1 MKAIAIIIITTI
13 IILILVMMLNF
24 STFNGDI
31 NQVKIG
37 KIKNE
42 KETK

>member
-1 MKAIAIIIITTI
+1 MKAVAVIIITTL

-24 STFNGDI
+24 ASFNGDI
-31 NQVKIG
+31 NQLKNT
-37 KIKNE
+37 KNNNE

>member
-1 MKAIAIIIITTI
+1 MKAIAIIIITTLV
-13 IILILVMMLNF
+13 ILIVVMMLNF

-31 NQVKIG
+31 NQVKNG
-37 KIKNE
+37 KNE

>member
-1 MKAIAIIIITTI
+1 MKAVAIIIITTLV
-13 IILILVMMLNF
+13 ILIVVMMLNF

-31 NQVKIG
+31 NQVKNG
-37 KIKNE
+37 KNKKE

>member
-1 MKAIAIIIITTI
+1 MKAIAIIIITTLV
-13 IILILVMMLNF
+13 ILILVMMLNF

-31 NQVKIG
+31 NQIRNSKN
-37 KIKNE
+37 KNE